1 MNLHTCVHGYLS
13 WRKRQPACLIVFE
26 VQLVCTGRLGTF
38 KRIKLQVDFEDLPG
52 TEAKT
57 CPGIVSYAPF
67 EFEERQNISE
77 TQI

>member
-1 MNLHTCVHGYLS
+1 MRPWLS
-13 WRKRQPACLIVFE
+13 
-26 VQLVCTGRLGTF
+26 LVEEKATGIFNRLRGSARMYWQARYF
-38 KRIKLQVDFEDLPG
+38 QADQAASDFEDLPG